1 MRKSSLALILAIACF
16 FVFTAP
22 AQAQVD
28 IPELI
33 LEETEGG
40 WIIENWEDTGVEDQI
55 SEEEEVVEAEEYPE
69 EAVEEVEE
77 AEEGQE
83 EAAEAEEGQEE
94 AQEETSGSTGNG
106 GKPCNRLRRVLAKK
120 QHY

>member
-22 AQAQVD
+22 TQAQAD

-40 WIIENWEDTGVEDQI
+40 WIIENWEDTGVEDQLP
-55 SEEEEVVEAEEYPE
+55 EEEEVVEEVEEYPE
-69 EAVEEVEE
+69 EVTEEVEE
-77 AEEGQE
+77 AEEGE
-83 EAAEAEEGQEE
+83 EGAEEEEGQEE
-94 AQEETSGSTGNG
+94 AQEETSGSTGTG
-106 GKPCNRLRRVLAKK
+106 GTKCNRLRVLAKK

>member
-22 AQAQVD
+22 AQAQAD

-40 WIIENWEDTGVEDQI
+40 WIIENWEDTGVEDQLP
-55 SEEEEVVEAEEYPE
+55 EEQEVVEEVEEYPE
-69 EAVEEVEE
+69 ETVEEVEE
-77 AEEGQE
+77 A
-83 EAAEAEEGQEE
+83 AGQEE
-94 AQEETSGSTGNG
+94 AQEETTTIGNG
-106 GKPCNRLRRVLAKK
+106 GTKCNRLRVLAKK